1 MLVSP
6 TQALR
11 IEFYSSVLTLLFDKK
26 ACFPFVLGA
35 KMVNNCSY
43 YLDFLLQIGNNKG
56 MKERRNKKGE
66 KGRKEGK
73 LG

>member
-26 ACFPFVLGA
+26 PCFPFVLGA
-35 KMVNNCSY
+35 KMVNY
-43 YLDFLLQIGNNKG
+43 YS
-56 MKERRNKKGE
+56 
-66 KGRKEGK
+66 
-73 LG
+73 